1 MTDSSPTVVFLHG
14 LARTGRSLRGLRD
27 CVNKAGFKTCAIS
40 YPSRTMSIPDLASHV
55 AVRIREATSDG
66 PLLGITHSLGG
77 ILVRHMATSLNWKGL
92 VMLAPPN
99 NGSSVAARMR
109 NNPLFKGFYGPAGGE
124 VAVST
129 GWPAPPSPFVVIA
142 GTQNFALTNPTS
154 WMTRS
159 FGMFPG
165 GVPNDGTLSVTETK
179 HPEMQGF
186 RTVEASHTWIMN
198 HPETKRLILNFL
210 RDGTLG

>member
-14 LARTGRSLRGLRD
+14 LARTSRSLRALRD
-27 CVNKAGFKTCAIS
+27 AVNKAGFKTYALS

-55 AVRIREATSDG
+55 AGRIREATDDG
-66 PLLGITHSLGG
+66 PLLGVTHSLGG
-77 ILVRHMATSLNWKGL
+77 ILVRHMATSLNWQGL

-99 NGSSVAARMR
+99 NGSSVAVRIR
-109 NNPLFKGFYGPAGGE
+109 NNLLFRGFYGPAGGE
-124 VAVST
+124 VAVAT
-129 GWPAPPSPFVVIA
+129 GWPDPPSPFVVIA
-142 GTQNFALTNPTS
+142 GTQNFALSNPTS
-154 WMTRS
+154 WMTRA
-159 FGMFPG
+159 FGMFPD

-179 HPEMQGF
+179 HSGMQGF

-198 HPETKRLILNFL
+198 HPQTKRLTLKFL